1 MLSSKA
7 RPKNIIKINLVANA
21 AVLQDSLKLN
31 KMFQLPDGVRPSG
44 TEQLKPK
51 VN

>member
-7 RPKNIIKINLVANA
+7 RPKNIINLVANA